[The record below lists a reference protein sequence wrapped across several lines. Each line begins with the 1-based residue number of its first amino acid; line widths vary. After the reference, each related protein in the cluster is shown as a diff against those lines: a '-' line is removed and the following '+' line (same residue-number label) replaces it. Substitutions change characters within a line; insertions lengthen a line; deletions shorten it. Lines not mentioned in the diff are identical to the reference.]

1 MPAINGTNTLLNTT
15 MSNQSQIVNYALNG
29 KLLDN
34 GADNGLTVVGAVP
47 SQGASSV
54 SLPLIL
60 ILIFVLASIVGVIVT
75 ALFVMRR
82 RFSTWRL
89 DSSKT
94 ETKNQDLEDGITK
107 KPDATDSPTETKETV
122 TTTETEAPTVNTKL
136 NTENEQSTEQLS
148 PSSNS
153 PLINE
158 AEKLTET
165 TNKEQTETEPAKKEV
180 TESEQSNVPATEST
194 TEEKETIEEVQR
206 VPEQITSSSSLI
218 VNVLNE
224 LSESV
229 ATKLACEINNAD
241 PEKEPLKNE

>member
-1 MPAINGTNTLLNTT
+1 MPAINGTSTLLNTT

-34 GADNGLTVVGAVP
+34 GADNGLTLVGAVP
-47 SQGASSV
+47 SQGAPSV

-89 DSSKT
+89 DSSKV
-94 ETKNQDLEDGITK
+94 ETKNQDLEDGTTK
-107 KPDATDSPTETKETV
+107 KPDATDSATETKETI
-122 TTTETEAPTVNTKL
+122 TTTETEAPTVDTKL

-158 AEKLTET
+158 ADKLTET

-194 TEEKETIEEVQR
+194 TDEKATTEEVQR